1 VLVLVAGRVQAAADR
16 PIRLYNSASFDALAI
31 SKEGKTRMTGPA
43 WPEVYRKLGVA
54 PLINA
59 QSWVT
64 ALGGSIM
71 RPEVLRA
78 MDEAAGAYVDMMQ
91 LNRAAGEVVARSCG
105 AEQGLVTAG
114 CSAAQV
120 LMVAACM
127 TGQSESNVEQLPDT
141 TGMKDEVVLF
151 KGQRNRY
158 DKAFV
163 TAGSTLV
170 EYGSANSAIAEQL
183 DEAINDNTACVAFV
197 IGPFIDPG
205 IGLEETVRVAH
216 ARGVPVIVDAA
227 AEVPPRA
234 NLTKF
239 HKMGA
244 DMVAFSGGKGIGGP
258 QSAGLLA
265 GKADLIEA
273 AVMNSLNMHAPIAGI
288 GRPMKVSKENIV
300 GLVAA
305 IELFT
310 DSDEGIEWEGW
321 QSKAKYVAD
330 RLAGI
335 NGVKVAI
342 EDESA
347 ERQGPQPV
355 LRFDDAYEGPPI
367 AEIKARLEN
376 GDPAIFVGG
385 AEARGEIC
393 IVMVNVRDGEEIIIA
408 DRLGEILQS
417 D

>member
-1 VLVLVAGRVQAAADR
+1 
-16 PIRLYNSASFDALAI
+16 
-31 SKEGKTRMTGPA
+31 
-43 WPEVYRKLGVA
+43 
-54 PLINA
+54 
-59 QSWVT
+59 
-64 ALGGSIM
+64 M

-127 TGQSESNVEQLPDT
+127 TGQSESNVEQLPDA
-141 TGMKDEVVLF
+141 TGMKDEVVIF

-163 TAGSTLV
+163 TAGATLV
-170 EYGSANSAIAEQL
+170 EYGTAESATPELL
-183 DEAINDNTACVAFV
+183 DEAINENTACVAFV
-197 IGPFIDPG
+197 IAPSMNRGV
-205 IGLEETVRVAH
+205 GLEETVRVAH

-239 HKMGA
+239 HKIGA

-265 GKADLIEA
+265 GKANLMEA
-273 AVMNSLNMHAPIAGI
+273 AVMNSLNLHAPVAGI

-300 GLVAA
+300 GLVTA

-310 DSDEGIEWEGW
+310 DSDEGIEWDGW
-321 QSKAKYVAD
+321 QSKANYVAE
-330 RLAGI
+330 RLDGI
-335 NGVKVAI
+335 DGVNVAI
-342 EDESA
+342 EDDPN

-367 AEIKARLEN
+367 AEIKTRLES

-385 AEARGEIC
+385 AEARGEIS

-408 DRLGEILQS
+408 DRLIEILRS
-417 D
+417 E

>member
-1 VLVLVAGRVQAAADR
+1 
-16 PIRLYNSASFDALAI
+16 
-31 SKEGKTRMTGPA
+31 MTGPV
-43 WPEVYRKLGVA
+43 WPEVYKKLGVS
-54 PLINA
+54 PVINA

-127 TGQSESNVEQLPDT
+127 TGQSEHNVEQLPDT

-158 DKAFV
+158 DKAFI
-163 TAGSTLV
+163 TAGATLV
-170 EYGSANSAIAEQL
+170 EYGTADSARPEDL
-183 DEAINDNTACVAFV
+183 DAAINDNTACVAYV
-197 IGPFIDPG
+197 IGPFIAPG

-216 ARGVPVIVDAA
+216 ARAVPVIVDAA

-234 NLTKF
+234 NLTRF

-265 GKADLIEA
+265 GKADLMEA
-273 AVMNSLNMHAPIAGI
+273 VVMNSLNLHSPVAGI

-300 GLVAA
+300 GLVTA

-310 DSDEGIEWEGW
+310 DSDEGIEWDAW
-321 QSKAKYVAD
+321 QSKALYVAG
-330 RLAGI
+330 RLSGI
-335 NGVKVAI
+335 DGVRVVI
-342 EDESA
+342 EDETN

-355 LRFDDAYEGPPI
+355 LRFKDAYKGPSI
-367 AEIKARLEN
+367 AEIKEQLQS

-393 IVMVNVRDGEEIIIA
+393 VVMVDVRDGEEIIIA
-408 DRLGEILQS
+408 DRMSDILRGGRVVAEKPNRP
-417 D
+417 

>member
-1 VLVLVAGRVQAAADR
+1 
-16 PIRLYNSASFDALAI
+16 
-31 SKEGKTRMTGPA
+31 MTGPV
-43 WPEVYRKLGVA
+43 WPEVYKKLGVS
-54 PLINA
+54 PVINA

-127 TGQSESNVEQLPDT
+127 TGQSEHNVEQLPDT

-158 DKAFV
+158 DKAFI
-163 TAGSTLV
+163 TAGATLV
-170 EYGSANSAIAEQL
+170 EYGTADSARPEDL
-183 DEAINDNTACVAFV
+183 DAAINDNTACVAYV
-197 IGPFIDPG
+197 IGPFIAPG

-216 ARGVPVIVDAA
+216 ARAVPVIVDAA

-234 NLTKF
+234 NLTRF

-265 GKADLIEA
+265 GKADLMEA
-273 AVMNSLNMHAPIAGI
+273 VVMNSLNLHSPVAGI

-300 GLVAA
+300 GLVTA

-310 DSDEGIEWEGW
+310 DSDEGIEWDAW
-321 QSKAKYVAD
+321 QSKALYVAG
-330 RLAGI
+330 RLSGI
-335 NGVKVAI
+335 DGVRVVI
-342 EDESA
+342 EDETN

-355 LRFDDAYEGPPI
+355 LRFEDAYKGPSI
-367 AEIKARLEN
+367 AEIKEQLQS

-393 IVMVNVRDGEEIIIA
+393 VVMVDVRDGEEIIIA
-408 DRLGEILQS
+408 DRMSDILRGGRVVAEKPNRP
-417 D
+417 

>member
-1 VLVLVAGRVQAAADR
+1 
-16 PIRLYNSASFDALAI
+16 
-31 SKEGKTRMTGPA
+31 MTGPV
-43 WPEVYRKLGVA
+43 WPEVYKKLGVS
-54 PLINA
+54 PVINA

-127 TGQSESNVEQLPDT
+127 TGQSEHNVEQLPDT

-158 DKAFV
+158 DKAFI
-163 TAGSTLV
+163 TAGATLV
-170 EYGSANSAIAEQL
+170 EYGTADSARPEDL
-183 DEAINDNTACVAFV
+183 DAAINDNTACVAYV
-197 IGPFIDPG
+197 IGPFIAPG

-216 ARGVPVIVDAA
+216 ARAVPVIVDAA

-234 NLTKF
+234 NLTRF

-265 GKADLIEA
+265 GKADLMEA
-273 AVMNSLNMHAPIAGI
+273 VVMNSLNLHSPIAGI

-300 GLVAA
+300 GLVTA

-310 DSDEGIEWEGW
+310 DSDEGIEWDAW
-321 QSKAKYVAD
+321 QSKALYVAG
-330 RLAGI
+330 RLSGI
-335 NGVKVAI
+335 DGVRVVI
-342 EDESA
+342 EDETN

-355 LRFDDAYEGPPI
+355 LRFEDAYKGPSI
-367 AEIKARLEN
+367 GEIKEQLQS

-393 IVMVNVRDGEEIIIA
+393 VVMVDVRDGEEIIIA
-408 DRLGEILQS
+408 DRMGDILRS
-417 D
+417 GRVVAEKPNRP

>member
-1 VLVLVAGRVQAAADR
+1 
-16 PIRLYNSASFDALAI
+16 
-31 SKEGKTRMTGPA
+31 MTGPV
-43 WPEVYRKLGVA
+43 WPEVYKKLGISPV
-54 PLINA
+54 INA
-59 QSWVT
+59 NSWVT

-71 RPEVLRA
+71 RPEVMRA
-78 MDEAAGAYVDMMQ
+78 MDEASLVYVDMMQ

-127 TGQSESNVEQLPDT
+127 TGQSEQNVEQLPDT
-141 TGMKDEVVLF
+141 TGMKNEVVIF

-163 TAGSTLV
+163 TAGASLV
-170 EYGSANSAIAEQL
+170 EYGTADSATPEELDAAIT
-183 DEAINDNTACVAFV
+183 DETACVAYV
-197 IGPFIDPG
+197 IGPFIPHG

-216 ARGVPVIVDAA
+216 ERGVPVIVDAA

-239 HKMGA
+239 HRMGA

-265 GKADLIEA
+265 GKADLMEA
-273 AVMNSLNMHAPIAGI
+273 VVMNSLNLHSPIAGI

-300 GLVAA
+300 GMVAA
-305 IELFT
+305 LEFFT

-321 QSKAKYVAD
+321 KSKSKYVAD
-330 RLAGI
+330 RLNGI
-335 NGVKVAI
+335 DGLRVEI
-342 EDESA
+342 EDDPDK
-347 ERQGPQPV
+347 RQGPQPV
-355 LRFDDAYEGPPI
+355 LYFEDDYEGPSI
-367 AEIKARLEN
+367 ADIKARLQAGE
-376 GDPAIFVGG
+376 PSIFVGG

-393 IVMVNVRDGEEIIIA
+393 IVMVDVRDGEEIIIA
-408 DRLGEILQS
+408 DRLNDILR
-417 D
+417 DG

>member
-1 VLVLVAGRVQAAADR
+1 
-16 PIRLYNSASFDALAI
+16 
-31 SKEGKTRMTGPA
+31 MTGPV
-43 WPEVYRKLGVA
+43 WPEVYKKLGVS
-54 PLINA
+54 PVINA

-127 TGQSESNVEQLPDT
+127 TGQSEHNVEQLPDT

-158 DKAFV
+158 DKAFI
-163 TAGSTLV
+163 TAGATLV
-170 EYGSANSAIAEQL
+170 EYGTADSARPEDL
-183 DEAINDNTACVAFV
+183 DAAINDNTACVAYV
-197 IGPFIDPG
+197 IGPFIAPG

-216 ARGVPVIVDAA
+216 ARAVPVIVDAA

-234 NLTKF
+234 NLTRF

-265 GKADLIEA
+265 GKADLMEA
-273 AVMNSLNMHAPIAGI
+273 VVMNSLNLHSPIAGI

-300 GLVAA
+300 GLVTA

-310 DSDEGIEWEGW
+310 DSDEGIEWDAW
-321 QSKAKYVAD
+321 QSKALYVAG
-330 RLAGI
+330 RLSGI
-335 NGVKVAI
+335 DGVRVVI
-342 EDESA
+342 EDETN

-355 LRFDDAYEGPPI
+355 LRFEDAYKGPSI
-367 AEIKARLEN
+367 AEIKEQLQS

-393 IVMVNVRDGEEIIIA
+393 VVMVDVRDGEEIIIA
-408 DRLGEILQS
+408 DRMSDILRS
-417 D
+417 GRVVAEKPNRP